1 MTKTILAALLAS
13 FLVAGCATTD
23 PATASNERAEP
34 VYRTGSN
41 IAVKNR
47 DGPADSSVTTVSRE
61 DLERARAAS
70 FPGGMIPKSN

>member
-13 FLVAGCATTD
+13 FLAAGCASD
-23 PATASNERAEP
+23 PATASNERADP

-47 DGPADSSVTTVSRE
+47 DGGDPSLSTVSRE
-61 DLERARAAS
+61 DLERSRAAS
-70 FPGGMIPKSN
+70 FPGGTIPKSN

>member
-13 FLVAGCATTD
+13 FLVAGCASA
-23 PATASNERAEP
+23 PATASNERVEP

-70 FPGGMIPKSN
+70 FPGGTIPKSN